1 MKINFENL
9 QAWERIKAVLLSEID
24 WEHIGYSES
33 NNKKLRELY
42 DIWATKYD
50 EEMPQIGY
58 NYKGYLKESFAKSGI
73 QKDAKIL
80 DAACGTGYPT
90 LSLHNDMG
98 YTNFHGLDYSPGLI
112 EEAKKKNIYK
122 SLAVAN
128 LIDTIKFETNTFD
141 VVMCIGFLVSG
152 HMGSEP
158 LDEFIRV
165 LKPGGH
171 LICSIGVNIFD
182 TDGFDK
188 KIQQLQDDNIIQID
202 HVSEPFVVVPKANFG
217 TAKSKMWTLKIT

>member
-1 MKINFENL
+1 
-9 QAWERIKAVLLSEID
+9 
-24 WEHIGYSES
+24 
-33 NNKKLRELY
+33 
-42 DIWATKYD
+42 
-50 EEMPQIGY
+50 
-58 NYKGYLKESFAKSGI
+58 
-73 QKDAKIL
+73 
-80 DAACGTGYPT
+80 
-90 LSLHNDMG
+90 
-98 YTNFHGLDYSPGLI
+98 
-112 EEAKKKNIYK
+112 
-122 SLAVAN
+122 
-128 LIDTIKFETNTFD
+128 
-141 VVMCIGFLVSG
+141 MCIGFLVSG

-217 TAKSKMWTLKIT
+217 SAKSQLWSIKKV